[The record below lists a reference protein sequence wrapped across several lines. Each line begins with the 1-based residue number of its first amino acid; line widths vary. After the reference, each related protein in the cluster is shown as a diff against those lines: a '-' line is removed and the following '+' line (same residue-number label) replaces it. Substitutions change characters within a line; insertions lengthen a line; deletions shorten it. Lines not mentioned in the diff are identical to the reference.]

1 MPRIRIR
8 SGIELY
14 YELHGEGY
22 PFVLIAG
29 TGSHCHKWTT
39 FQTPFFSQHYQT
51 LIYDHRGAGRSDHPD
66 HDYTIEMFAQ
76 DLAELTDAL
85 GIRQAHVL
93 GHSMGGRVA
102 LQFALDYPDKVRKLI
117 LASTGC
123 GEYEGHHHPRGIPLG
138 QVLEFVAVGG
148 DVAER
153 ERRSHL
159 GEFWYT
165 PRFRQ
170 EHPEVVERNIQ
181 LAATDAPP
189 LKSYLRHIQARQ
201 NHQACSELHRVRP
214 PTLILV
220 GEEDYYA
227 PGTGGFVPQCR
238 YLATRIPDAKLVLI
252 PGARHGIFWEKADE
266 VNHLIL
272 DWLQHDTGK

>member
-8 SGIELY
+8 SGVELY
-14 YELHGEGY
+14 YELHGEGF
-22 PFVLIAG
+22 PLVLVAG
-29 TGSHCHKWTT
+29 TGSHCHKWNL
-39 FQTPFFSQHYQT
+39 FQTPFFAKHFQT
-51 LIYDHRGAGRSDHPD
+51 LVYDHRGAGRSDHPD
-66 HDYTIEMFAQ
+66 HDYSIPMCAQ

-93 GHSMGGRVA
+93 GHSMGGQVSQ
-102 LQFALDYPDKVRKLI
+102 QFALDYPDKVRKLI
-117 LASTGC
+117 LASTGS
-123 GEYEGHHHPRGIPLG
+123 GQFEQHSFPRGIPVG
-138 QVLEFVAVGG
+138 QCLEFVAVGG

-165 PRFRQ
+165 PKFREEHADVVQ
-170 EHPEVVERNIQ
+170 EMIK

-189 LKSYLRHIQARQ
+189 LKSYLRHIMARQ
-201 NHQACSELHRVRP
+201 NHQTAEQLYRIKA
-214 PTLILV
+214 PTLVLV
-220 GEEDYYA
+220 GEDDYYA
-227 PGTGGFVPQCR
+227 PGTGGFVKQCR
-238 YLATRIPDAKLVLI
+238 YLSTRIPNAKLAVI

-272 DWLQHDTGK
+272 DWLQSD